1 MTAYS
6 IDLRRKALA
15 AYGRGVSSA
24 EVAEDLGVSSSWVRK
39 MRLRLEAVG
48 HLEPKRHPGN
58 PPKIPIEIRGKLLLL
73 AGRMSDAT
81 LPEICEALFK
91 ETSIR
96 VHPTTML
103 RTLRALGLTRKKR
116 PSGPPS
122 ESRKGYASYVEP
134 SAGSAR
140 SGERRASS
148 SSTKAASTSR

>member
-1 MTAYS
+1 MSAYS
-6 IDLRRKALA
+6 VDLRKKALA

-58 PPKIPIEIRGKLLLL
+58 PPKIPVEVRGKLLLL

-81 LPEICEALFK
+81 LPEICDVFFN

-103 RTLRALGLTRKKR
+103 RTLRTLGLTRKKR
-116 PSGPPS
+116 PSGLPN
-122 ESRKGYASYVEP
+122 ESPKGSASYGGP
-134 SAGSAR
+134 SAGNAR
-140 SGERRASS
+140 SGKRRG
-148 SSTKAASTSR
+148 

>member
-1 MTAYS
+1 MSAYS
-6 IDLRRKALA
+6 IDLRQKALA

-39 MRLRLEAVG
+39 MRLRLEALG

-58 PPKIPIEIRGKLLLL
+58 PPKIPLEVRGKLLLL

-81 LPEICEALFK
+81 LPEICDALFD

-122 ESRKGYASYVEP
+122 ESPKGSVSYGGP
-134 SAGSAR
+134 SGGNGR
-140 SGERRASS
+140 SGRRHASS